1 MRGNLNSLL
10 FGFQLKTGTDL
21 FQQRIQID
29 FHEIEWGAM
38 LLYLGKFKEI
48 IDHPLHL
55 HGFFVGDVVVLQNVL
70 LTVILFVFD

>member
-1 MRGNLNSLL
+1 
-10 FGFQLKTGTDL
+10 
-21 FQQRIQID
+21 
-29 FHEIEWGAM
+29 M